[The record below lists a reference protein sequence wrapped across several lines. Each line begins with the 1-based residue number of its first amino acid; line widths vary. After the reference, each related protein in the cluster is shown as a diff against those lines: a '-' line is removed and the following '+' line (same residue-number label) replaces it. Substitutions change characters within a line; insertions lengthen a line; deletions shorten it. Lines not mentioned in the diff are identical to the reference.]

1 MHSDRA
7 LPAMSV
13 SPKLQLARSAFSVH
27 DILSPL
33 DDNSALP
40 RLKAAVAVCSSAP
53 VPYVSSA
60 SASMSQS
67 GDSPSAPDSHPS
79 DSYLLLGSS
88 ASDPH
93 SADSGL
99 VHNKQ
104 MSVPVSTPFGV
115 HVPQLGM
122 SVAGHA
128 AHHPSSHPHGGHP
141 SSGSSAFTSGS
152 QYVNGAAELSSAY
165 GDVRAPP
172 GPWYSSSTS
181 DPRFATDYSTLST
194 GNSSASSI
202 RQTFNR
208 IEWPTRPSFDFD
220 SFDN

>member
-1 MHSDRA
+1 M
-7 LPAMSV
+7 
-13 SPKLQLARSAFSVH
+13 
-27 DILSPL
+27 
-33 DDNSALP
+33 
-40 RLKAAVAVCSSAP
+40 
-53 VPYVSSA
+53 
-60 SASMSQS
+60 
-67 GDSPSAPDSHPS
+67 
-79 DSYLLLGSS
+79 
-88 ASDPH
+88 
-93 SADSGL
+93 
-99 VHNKQ
+99 
-104 MSVPVSTPFGV
+104 
-115 HVPQLGM
+115 
-122 SVAGHA
+122 AGHA